1 MRRVVV
7 TGIGM
12 INALGLNREDSFK
25 AIVGGRCGVKT
36 ISSFDVS
43 EFPVKIAAE
52 ITDFDPN
59 SVMDAKEVKKAD
71 RFIQLGIK
79 AAKEAMEDSGLLN
92 SAGELLDSINAERF
106 GISSASGIGGLGN
119 IEKNSVINFERGPK
133 RISPFFIPS
142 ALVNMLGGFISIE
155 IYFSSIGLAGLKPK
169 SLNFAICPKSPPRPL
184 KEVNTLSKP
193 FLSVSKLFESPSS
206 FEIRV

>member
-7 TGIGM
+7 TGLGM

-25 AIVGGRCGVKT
+25 AIIDGRCGVKT
-36 ISSFDVS
+36 ISSFDITD
-43 EFPVKIAAE
+43 FPVKIAAE

-92 SAGELLDSINAERF
+92 SDGKLQDSINPERF

-119 IEKNSVINFERGPK
+119 IEKTPW
-133 RISPFFIPS
+133 
-142 ALVNMLGGFISIE
+142 
-155 IYFSSIGLAGLKPK
+155 
-169 SLNFAICPKSPPRPL
+169 
-184 KEVNTLSKP
+184 
-193 FLSVSKLFESPSS
+193 
-206 FEIRV
+206 

>member
-12 INALGLNREDSFK
+12 INALGLSREDSFK
-25 AIVGGRCGVKT
+25 AIVDGRCGVKT

-52 ITDFDPN
+52 ITNFDPS

-79 AAKEAMEDSGLLN
+79 ASKEAMEDSGLLD
-92 SAGELLDSINAERF
+92 SAGKLLDSIDGERF
-106 GISSASGIGGLGN
+106 GISSAAGIGGLGN
-119 IEKNSVINFERGPK
+119 IEK
-133 RISPFFIPS
+133 
-142 ALVNMLGGFISIE
+142 ISIVE
-155 IYFSSIGLAGLKPK
+155 LE
-169 SLNFAICPKSPPRPL
+169 R
-184 KEVNTLSKP
+184 
-193 FLSVSKLFESPSS
+193 
-206 FEIRV
+206 

>member
-12 INALGLNREDSFK
+12 INSLGLNREDSFR
-25 AIVGGRCGVKT
+25 AIIEGKCGIKT
-36 ISSFDVS
+36 ISSFDAS
-43 EFPVKIAAE
+43 EFPVKIAAD

-79 AAKEAMEDSGLLN
+79 ASKEAMEDSGLVDSQKN
-92 SAGELLDSINAERF
+92 LLVDGERF

-119 IEKNSVINFERGPK
+119 I
-133 RISPFFIPS
+133 
-142 ALVNMLGGFISIE
+142 
-155 IYFSSIGLAGLKPK
+155 
-169 SLNFAICPKSPPRPL
+169 
-184 KEVNTLSKP
+184 
-193 FLSVSKLFESPSS
+193 
-206 FEIRV
+206 

>member
-25 AIVGGRCGVKT
+25 AIVDGRCGVKT

-52 ITDFDPN
+52 IANFDPT

-79 AAKEAMEDSGLLN
+79 AAKEAMQDSGLLN
-92 SAGELLDSINAERF
+92 GEGKLLDNVNAERF
-106 GISSASGIGGLGN
+106 GMSSASGIGGLGN

-142 ALVNMLGGFISIE
+142 SLVNMLGGFISID
-155 IYFSSIGLAGLKPK
+155 YSLKGPNLA
-169 SLNFAICPKSPPRPL
+169 
-184 KEVNTLSKP
+184 
-193 FLSVSKLFESPSS
+193 SVTACAAGTHGISEAGKRLC
-206 FEIRV
+206 

>member
-25 AIVGGRCGVKT
+25 AIVDGRCGVKT

-52 ITDFDPN
+52 ITDFDPS

-92 SAGELLDSINAERF
+92 NAGELLDSINAERF

-119 IEKNSVINFERGPK
+119 IEKNSVINFERRLQWAPSTPRTSRARK
-133 RISPFFIPS
+133 TQVFLPSPTRTVT
-142 ALVNMLGGFISIE
+142 AL
-155 IYFSSIGLAGLKPK
+155 
-169 SLNFAICPKSPPRPL
+169 
-184 KEVNTLSKP
+184 
-193 FLSVSKLFESPSS
+193 LSVP
-206 FEIRV
+206 